1 MNIIFRISVLLIS
14 ISFFS
19 SVQSEIKFSDRVES
33 YTLSNG
39 LKVVLIED
47 KRSPSVVNSI
57 WYKVGSSHEASGK
70 TGISHVLEH
79 MMFKGTKTLKP
90 GEFSSIVKKMGGTEN
105 AFTSKDYTGYFQKIH
120 TTDLERCIEL
130 ESDRM
135 KNLRLDENELRSEIE
150 VVKEERRLRTD
161 DNPVS
166 KTFEKI
172 MINAYGMNEY
182 GIPIIGTMQNLG
194 SISKNDLENW
204 YKLHYQPKNAIV
216 IIAGN
221 FNADQVKGYIQKYY
235 GRYENN
241 KSSIKPNNK
250 IEFSTK
256 ASFDVYDKV
265 SKPIVFL
272 SFKKP
277 KFDKN
282 RIRELYALDLFIE
295 IMDGGYS
302 SRLTKNL
309 VDNQKVALDIFL
321 SNDTYNQYPNLIII
335 GGTPRGKISPEEL
348 KLKILEQLS
357 NESINSVTERELANA
372 KARIKANNIY
382 KFDSVFYQAMQVGML
397 ETKDIGWENLDNY
410 NSIIESI
417 SLNEVKESASK
428 YFLNNKVFTAI
439 LRPEK

>member
-256 ASFDVYDKV
+256 TSFDVYDKV

-335 GGTPRGKISPEEL
+335 GGTTRGKISPEEL

-357 NESINSVTERELANA
+357 NESINSVTERELVNA

-417 SLNEVKESASK
+417 SLDEVKESASK

>member
-204 YKLHYQPKNAIV
+204 YKLYYQPKNAIV

-335 GGTPRGKISPEEL
+335 GGTPRGKISPKEL

-357 NESINSVTERELANA
+357 NESINSVTERELVNA

-417 SLNEVKESASK
+417 SLDEVKESASI

>member
-79 MMFKGTKTLKP
+79 MMFKGTKTRKP

-120 TTDLERCIEL
+120 TTDIERCIEL

-417 SLNEVKESASK
+417 SLDEVRESASK

>member
-1 MNIIFRISVLLIS
+1 MNIIFRISVLLIL

-120 TTDLERCIEL
+120 TTDIERCIEL

-172 MINAYGMNEY
+172 MLNAYGMNEY

-221 FNADQVKGYIQKYY
+221 FNSDLVKGYIQKYY

-417 SLNEVKESASK
+417 SLDEVRESASK
-428 YFLNNKVFTAI
+428 YFLNNKVFTTI

>member
-14 ISFFS
+14 ISFFG

-335 GGTPRGKISPEEL
+335 GGTPRGKITPEEL

-357 NESINSVTERELANA
+357 NESINSVTDQELANA

-417 SLNEVKESASK
+417 SLDEVKESASK

>member
-14 ISFFS
+14 ISFFG
-19 SVQSEIKFSDRVES
+19 SVQSKIKFSDRVES

-357 NESINSVTERELANA
+357 NESINSVTERELVNA

-417 SLNEVKESASK
+417 SLDEVKESASK

>member
-120 TTDLERCIEL
+120 TTDIERCIEL

-172 MINAYGMNEY
+172 MLNAYGMNEY

-417 SLNEVKESASK
+417 SLDEVRESASK
-428 YFLNNKVFTAI
+428 YFLNNKVFTTI

>member
-172 MINAYGMNEY
+172 MLNAYGMNEY

-204 YKLHYQPKNAIV
+204 YKLHYQPKNAIA

-335 GGTPRGKISPEEL
+335 GGTPRGKISPKEL

-357 NESINSVTERELANA
+357 NESINSVTERELVNA

-417 SLNEVKESASK
+417 SLDEVRESASK

>member
-221 FNADQVKGYIQKYY
+221 FNADKVKGYIQKYY

-357 NESINSVTERELANA
+357 NESINSVTERELVNA

-417 SLNEVKESASK
+417 SLDEVKESASI

>member
-1 MNIIFRISVLLIS
+1 
-14 ISFFS
+14 
-19 SVQSEIKFSDRVES
+19 
-33 YTLSNG
+33 LSNG

-120 TTDLERCIEL
+120 TTDIERCIEL

-172 MINAYGMNEY
+172 MLNAYGMNEY

-428 YFLNNKVFTAI
+428 YFLNNKVFTTI

>member
-120 TTDLERCIEL
+120 TTDIERCIEL

-172 MINAYGMNEY
+172 MLNAYGMNEY

-221 FNADQVKGYIQKYY
+221 FNSDLVKGYIQKYY

-309 VDNQKVALDIFL
+309 VDIQKVALDIFL

-417 SLNEVKESASK
+417 SLDEVRESASK

>member
-79 MMFKGTKTLKP
+79 MMFKGTKILKP

-120 TTDLERCIEL
+120 TTDIERCIEL

-204 YKLHYQPKNAIV
+204 YKLHYQPKNAIA

-417 SLNEVKESASK
+417 SLDEVRESASK
-428 YFLNNKVFTAI
+428 YFLNNKVFTTI

>member
-357 NESINSVTERELANA
+357 NKSINSVTERELVNA

-417 SLNEVKESASK
+417 SLDEVKESASI

>member
-47 KRSPSVVNSI
+47 KRSPSVVNSV

-335 GGTPRGKISPEEL
+335 GGTPRGKISPKEL

-357 NESINSVTERELANA
+357 NESINSVTERELVNA

-417 SLNEVKESASK
+417 SLDEVKESASK
-428 YFLNNKVFTAI
+428 YFLNNKVFTSI

>member
-47 KRSPSVVNSI
+47 KRSPSVVNSV

-120 TTDLERCIEL
+120 TKDLERCIEL

-357 NESINSVTERELANA
+357 NESINSVTERELVNA

-417 SLNEVKESASK
+417 SLDEVKESASI

>member
-335 GGTPRGKISPEEL
+335 GGTPRGKISPKEL

-357 NESINSVTERELANA
+357 NESINSVTERELVNA

-397 ETKDIGWENLDNY
+397 ETKDIGWKNLDNY

-417 SLNEVKESASK
+417 SLDEVKESASK

>member
-1 MNIIFRISVLLIS
+1 MHIILKTATLLLLIPF
-14 ISFFS
+14 IKPGY
-19 SVQSEIKFSDRVES
+19 SEIKFQDRVES
-33 YTLSNG
+33 YSLANG

-47 KRSPSVVNSI
+47 RRSPSVVNSI
-57 WYKVGSSHEASGK
+57 WYKVGSSNEVSGK

-79 MMFKGTKTLKP
+79 MMFKGTKNLMP
-90 GEFSSIVKKMGGTEN
+90 GEFSSIIKRMGGTEN
-105 AFTSKDYTGYFQKIH
+105 AFTSKDYTGYFQKVH
-120 TTDLERCIEL
+120 TSNLERCIEL

-135 KNLRLDENELRSEIE
+135 KNLKLDDKELKSEIE

-166 KTFEKI
+166 KTYEKI

-182 GIPIIGTMQNLG
+182 GIPIIGTMENLE
-194 SISKNDLENW
+194 SITKKDLEVW
-204 YKLHYQPKNAIV
+204 YNLHYQPNNAIV

-221 FNADQVKGYIQKYY
+221 FDTNQVKSYIQKYY
-235 GRYENN
+235 GRYKNN
-241 KSSIKPNNK
+241 KTSINSNER
-250 IEFSTK
+250 IDYTTK
-256 ASFDVYDKV
+256 ESFDVYDKV
-265 SKPIVFL
+265 SKPIIFL

-277 KFDKN
+277 KFDKE

-302 SRLTKNL
+302 SRLTRNL
-309 VDNQKVALDIFL
+309 VDDQKVALDIFL

-335 GGTPRGKISPEEL
+335 GGTPRGDTSPEKL
-348 KLKILEQLS
+348 KSKILEQLS
-357 NESINSVTERELANA
+357 IESIESVTDIELNNA

-417 SLNEVKESASK
+417 TLKEIKDSASK
-428 YFLNNKVFTAI
+428 YFVNNQVLTTV

>member
-1 MNIIFRISVLLIS
+1 MNIIFRISVLLIL

-120 TTDLERCIEL
+120 TKDLERCIEL

-335 GGTPRGKISPEEL
+335 GGTPRGKISPKEL

-357 NESINSVTERELANA
+357 NESINSVTERELVNA

-417 SLNEVKESASK
+417 SLDEVKESASK

>member
-1 MNIIFRISVLLIS
+1 MNIIFIISVLLIL

-47 KRSPSVVNSI
+47 KRSPSVVNSV

-221 FNADQVKGYIQKYY
+221 FNADKVKGYIQKYY

-357 NESINSVTERELANA
+357 NESINSVTERELVNA

-417 SLNEVKESASK
+417 SLDEVKESASI

>member
-120 TTDLERCIEL
+120 TTDIERCIEL

-172 MINAYGMNEY
+172 MLNAYGMNEY

-204 YKLHYQPKNAIV
+204 YKLHYQPKNAIA

-241 KSSIKPNNK
+241 KASIKPNNK

-282 RIRELYALDLFIE
+282 KIRELYALDLFIE

-417 SLNEVKESASK
+417 SLDEVRESASK

>member
-1 MNIIFRISVLLIS
+1 MNIIFRISVLLIL

-335 GGTPRGKISPEEL
+335 GGTPRGKISPKEL

-357 NESINSVTERELANA
+357 NESINSVTERELVNA

-417 SLNEVKESASK
+417 SLDEVKESASK

>member
-1 MNIIFRISVLLIS
+1 
-14 ISFFS
+14 
-19 SVQSEIKFSDRVES
+19 
-33 YTLSNG
+33 LSNG

-120 TTDLERCIEL
+120 TTDIERCIEL

-172 MINAYGMNEY
+172 MLNAYGMNEY

-417 SLNEVKESASK
+417 SLDEVKESASK

>member
-14 ISFFS
+14 ISFFG

-250 IEFSTK
+250 IEFLTK

-335 GGTPRGKISPEEL
+335 GGTPRGKITPEEL

-357 NESINSVTERELANA
+357 NESINSVTDQELANA

-417 SLNEVKESASK
+417 SLDEVKESASK

>member
-1 MNIIFRISVLLIS
+1 MNIIFRISVLLIL

-120 TTDLERCIEL
+120 TTDIERCIEL

-172 MINAYGMNEY
+172 MLNAYGMNEY

-417 SLNEVKESASK
+417 SLDEVRESASK

>member
-1 MNIIFRISVLLIS
+1 MNIIFRLSVLLIS

-357 NESINSVTERELANA
+357 NESINSVTERELVNA

-417 SLNEVKESASK
+417 SLDEVKESASI

>member
-120 TTDLERCIEL
+120 TTDIERCIEL

-172 MINAYGMNEY
+172 MLNAYGMNEY

-221 FNADQVKGYIQKYY
+221 FNPDLVKGYIQKYY

-417 SLNEVKESASK
+417 SLDEVRESASK